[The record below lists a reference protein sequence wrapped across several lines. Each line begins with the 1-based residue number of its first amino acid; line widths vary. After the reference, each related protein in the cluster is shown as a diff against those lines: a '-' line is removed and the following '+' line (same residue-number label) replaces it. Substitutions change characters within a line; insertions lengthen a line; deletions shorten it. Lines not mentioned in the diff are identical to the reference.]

1 MSMPTMAC
9 IDCGD
14 VVFEADTW
22 QAMLVKMM
30 PHYLEAHH
38 DVIAG
43 ETELPREE
51 WMGRFMVAYRAAE
64 ERQSKAV

>member
-1 MSMPTMAC
+1 M
-9 IDCGD
+9 
-14 VVFEADTW
+14 FEADTW

-30 PHYLEAHH
+30 PHYLEVHH

-51 WMGRFMVAYRAAE
+51 WMARFMEAYRSAE
-64 ERQSKAV
+64 ARQSKAD

>member
-1 MSMPTMAC
+1 MPTMAC
-9 IDCGD
+9 IDCGN
-14 VVFEADTW
+14 VVFEGDTW

-30 PHYLEAHH
+30 PHYLEVHH

-51 WMGRFMVAYRAAE
+51 WMARFMEAYRSAE
-64 ERQSKAV
+64 ARQSKAD

>member
-1 MSMPTMAC
+1 MAC
-9 IDCGD
+9 IDCGN

-30 PHYLEAHH
+30 PHYLEFIRCHR
-38 DVIAG
+38 G

-51 WMGRFMVAYRAAE
+51 WMARFMSHRSAE
-64 ERQSKAV
+64 ARQSKAD

>member
-1 MSMPTMAC
+1 MAC
-9 IDCGD
+9 IDCAA

-38 DVIAG
+38 DVISG
-43 ETELPREE
+43 ETQLPREDL
-51 WMGRFMVAYRAAE
+51 MARFMEAYRAAE
-64 ERQSKAV
+64 ERQTKAI